1 MEVTQFNHD
10 TLANR
15 LRQLAFLNKGLK
27 ITLTDERVEAEKTEE
42 FQYTG
47 YRRIHQAAQ

>member
-1 MEVTQFNHD
+1 MTFKPDPTIMQSTVFNYD

-27 ITLTDERVEAEKTEE
+27 ITLTDERVDSDKHDE
-42 FQYTG
+42 FLF
-47 YRRIHQAAQ
+47 